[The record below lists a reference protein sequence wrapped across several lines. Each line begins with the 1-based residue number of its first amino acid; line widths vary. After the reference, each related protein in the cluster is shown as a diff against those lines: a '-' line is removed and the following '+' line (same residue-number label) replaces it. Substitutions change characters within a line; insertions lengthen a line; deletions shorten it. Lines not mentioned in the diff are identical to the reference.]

1 MLPNSFNRDESGNT
15 SASDTGVWAVPG
27 QNRAMATTATIY
39 HNPRCSTSR
48 NTLAL
53 LKENGLEP
61 TVIKYLET
69 PPSRDELRSLLDAAG
84 LTPSQAI
91 RKKESLYKE
100 LNLAEASE
108 DELLDAMVANPILI
122 ERPLVVTDKGTVLA
136 RPVDKVR
143 EIL

>member
-1 MLPNSFNRDESGNT
+1 
-15 SASDTGVWAVPG
+15 
-27 QNRAMATTATIY
+27 MAKTATIY

-53 LKENGLEP
+53 LEENGIEP
-61 TVIKYLET
+61 TVVRYLDT
-69 PPSRDELRSLLDAAG
+69 PPSLDELRALLDAAG
-84 LTPSQAI
+84 LAPSQAI

-100 LNLAEASE
+100 LNLGEASE
-108 DELLDAMVANPILI
+108 DELLEAMVVNPILI

>member
-1 MLPNSFNRDESGNT
+1 
-15 SASDTGVWAVPG
+15 
-27 QNRAMATTATIY
+27 MATTATIY

-69 PPSRDELRSLLDAAG
+69 PPSRDELQALLDAAG
-84 LTPSQAI
+84 LTPSRAI

-122 ERPLVVTDKGTVLA
+122 ERPIVVTDKGTVL
-136 RPVDKVR
+136 
-143 EIL
+143 IL

>member
-1 MLPNSFNRDESGNT
+1 
-15 SASDTGVWAVPG
+15 
-27 QNRAMATTATIY
+27 MAHTATIY

-53 LKENGLEP
+53 LREEGLEP
-61 TVIKYLET
+61 TIVKYLET
-69 PPSRDELRSLLDAAG
+69 PPSRDGLRKLLGDAG
-84 LTPSQAI
+84 LRPSEAI

-100 LNLAEASE
+100 LNLTEASE
-108 DELLDAMVANPILI
+108 DELLVAMVENPILI

-143 EIL
+143 DIL